1 MWYFDTRAARIF
13 VPVALAMVVVVTS
26 CMDGPAAPDEL
37 ANPTFGPALAFV
49 PMFSLVGPRRVRSC
63 GAKSSKP
70 PWGRHSTWQ
79 TASGSSCF
87 DERDRDRQDR
97 GLPESLPALNR
108 ARLICFGRL
117 SLPQESSLSATNI
130 V

>member
-37 ANPTFGPALAFV
+37 ANPTFGPAL
-49 PMFSLVGPRRVRSC
+49 
-63 GAKSSKP
+63 
-70 PWGRHSTWQ
+70 
-79 TASGSSCF
+79 ASGSSCF